1 MGALAG
7 NAGARGPSRSG
18 GGLARSSGAPAVVRE
33 RFCESAAAPR
43 SEKERPPTEVGG
55 GGREKGSLGGVSGET
70 RLTDKMSQETRSASS
85 RQGFLGVFHTT
96 PTTLTA
102 RAADR
107 ENAVRNS
114 MRRLGLHRGPG

>member
-18 GGLARSSGAPAVVRE
+18 GGLARSLGAPAVVRE
-33 RFCESAAAPR
+33 RFCESAAAQR

-70 RLTDKMSQETRSASS
+70 RLTDKMSQESRSASS
-85 RQGFLGVFHTT
+85 RQGFLGDF
-96 PTTLTA
+96 PTTRTTFTDH
-102 RAADR
+102 RTDR
-107 ENAVRNS
+107 KKRQS
-114 MRRLGLHRGPG
+114 